1 MRRVE
6 LGIPMIAKIQA
17 SACAALLAFGGVAD
31 ARELQT
37 QCASAAEI
45 SAIQVEAV
53 HEELS
58 DASLACG
65 DRAVD
70 RFNQFQKRFLTELR
84 RSDALMLSMFKRL
97 YGVAKGNAAYDAYK
111 TRAIA
116 HAEQRRTIPG
126 AAENFCKAA
135 DIVFAAALAPDKP
148 VLEDFVAGVPVEE
161 SSPVDSCEIKVT
173 VALQGVAAAP
183 SVMPTPRP
191 DLPGDPPQ
199 PGLFP

>member
-1 MRRVE
+1 
-6 LGIPMIAKIQA
+6 MIAKIQA

-97 YGVAKGNAAYDAYK
+97 YGVARGNAAYDAYK

-116 HAEQRRTIPG
+116 HAEQRRAVPG

-161 SSPVDSCEIKVT
+161 SSPVDSCEIKVN

>member
-1 MRRVE
+1 MT
-6 LGIPMIAKIQA
+6 AKIQA
-17 SACAALLAFGGVAD
+17 GACAMLLVFGGIAD

-37 QCASAAEI
+37 SCATAAEI
-45 SAIQVEAV
+45 SAIQVAAV

-65 DRAVD
+65 DHAVQQ
-70 RFNQFQKRFLTELR
+70 FNKFQTRFLPELR

-97 YGVAKGNAAYDAYK
+97 DGTVRGNAAYDSYK

-135 DIVFAAALAPDKP
+135 EIVFAAALAPDKP

-161 SSPVDSCEIKVT
+161 NSPVDSCEIKVGT
-173 VALQGVAAAP
+173 TLQGVAAGP
-183 SVMPTPRP
+183 DVMPTPRP
-191 DLPGDPPQ
+191 DLPGDPPNSN
-199 PGLFP
+199 LFP